1 MLENVVSTVPIFNV
15 KVDGSE
21 LSADAMVS
29 IESVMFEEELNT
41 ASMFVLK
48 LATSDFEKGAWR
60 FVDLEYF
67 RLGVEVKLFMGMDNL
82 VPMIVGEITSLKPSF
97 SESSSTIIEIR
108 GYDRLHRL
116 RFGSKR
122 RTFVAVKDSDIASTI
137 AGEWGLS
144 AKAEDTG
151 TVHSHI
157 YQNNLNDLEFLLQ
170 RAKRIRYEVFV
181 DDKSL
186 HFQSPKE
193 SDPASL
199 ILEYG
204 VDIVEF
210 SFELSARY
218 EGDEVVV
225 QGWDFMKKKQ
235 ILATSKG
242 GTGMSMMDTKDTGTN
257 MTKSAFGSFSS
268 YIVDEQLVDVSDAE
282 ELAVARYN
290 THLEESV
297 TGEGKCVG
305 IPELRAGNTIEIK
318 GIDRFSGTYY
328 VTSTTHVIDRN
339 GYNTSFKVRRVGI

>member
-1 MLENVVSTVPIFNV
+1 MPENVVTTVPIFKV

-21 LSADAMVS
+21 LSADAMAS

-60 FVDLEYF
+60 YVDLEDF
-67 RLGVEVKLFMGMDNL
+67 RLGGEVRLYMGMDNL
-82 VPMIVGEITSLKPSF
+82 VLMIVGEITSLRPSF
-97 SESSSTIIEIR
+97 SESSSTIEIR

-116 RFGSKR
+116 RFGLKR
-122 RTFVAVKDSDIASTI
+122 RTFMDAKDSDIASKI

-157 YQNNLNDLEFLLQ
+157 YQNNQSDLEFILQ
-170 RAKRIRYEVFV
+170 IADRIRYEVFV
-181 DDKSL
+181 DDKTL

-193 SDPASL
+193 SDPASMT
-199 ILEYG
+199 LEYR
-204 VDIVEF
+204 VDIDEF
-210 SFELSARY
+210 SAELSARY

-225 QGWDFMKKKQ
+225 QGWDFMEKKQ
-235 ILATSKG
+235 ISAKSKG
-242 GTGMSMMDTKDTGTN
+242 RNGMSIMNAKDTGTN
-257 MTKSAFGSFSS
+257 ITKSAFGSFSS
-268 YIVDEQLVDVSDAE
+268 YIVDEQPVDVLDAE
-282 ELAVARYN
+282 KLAVARYN
-290 THLEESV
+290 THLAGSV
-297 TGEGKCVG
+297 TGEGKCAG
-305 IPELRAGNTIEIK
+305 IPELRARNTIEIK

-328 VTSTTHVIDRN
+328 VTSTFHVIDSS